1 MSTRRRIAL
10 AAAILLAL
18 IVFAAGG
25 SLFWATR
32 ANLGSFASR
41 LASARLHRPV
51 GVGELRVGWNGGLTV
66 LLRDLRVD
74 NLDGGSGP
82 VMVGLREMEAVLD
95 TRSILSGPLV
105 VRSASVDGL
114 TLLLEHVAGGAP
126 NWKFGPPGARPAVPP
141 PPDLAGFPTVLDAA
155 VHDFAFTFRTSSGAL
170 LDAKAA
176 SFAMHT
182 PARDQPISVLADGSY
197 NGTPMHLEGTFESFD
212 RLRQVPQPFG
222 ASVQVKSGDALA
234 EFKGTM
240 TDPLNFDGV
249 TGPIY
254 LNVPFLSDL
263 QDAIGFSIDANLPVS
278 LAATLTKTGD
288 DWDLPDGNGLIDE
301 DAFTLSGHMKEGGRG
316 EPDDV
321 KVSAVFDRLD
331 LNLLTDAGAKRQKGT
346 KAPRNVRS
354 ASIPLYVDEKPGT
367 LLDVAIDVKQLIYYR
382 FSASDVA
389 LKAKVVPKKIS
400 VENLSLLYAG
410 TRAVVSGAAEQ
421 KGPVAQI
428 DLSAN
433 LSGDD
438 LRTLLRSVGVS
449 PVPIGG
455 GFSAQAVST
464 MTGDDLVR
472 AMRGARTTVLVTMT
486 GGSLDTNIVEM
497 ISLNARRLFRKPTG
511 TSGISCMLGV
521 VDMTGLAGRLRP
533 LRIRTSD
540 GTLAGVGTFD
550 LQKKWLD
557 LTVGSLSSTTDF
569 FALDIPI
576 NISGPLD
583 NPRVL
588 PAGKSTARDHLFS
601 GDELGGLPPAQQ
613 AAARANRC
621 LAGR

>member
-1 MSTRRRIAL
+1 LSTRQRIAL
-10 AAAILLAL
+10 AATVLLAL

-25 SLFWATR
+25 SIIWATH
-32 ANLGSFASR
+32 ANLAPFASR
-41 LASARLHRPV
+41 LASARMHRPI
-51 GVGELRVGWNGGLTV
+51 GVGELRVGWNGGVTV

-74 NLDGGSGP
+74 NLEGGSGP
-82 VMVGLREMEAVLD
+82 AMVGLRRLDAVVD
-95 TRSILSGPLV
+95 ARSILSGPPV
-105 VRSASVDGL
+105 VRSASIDGL
-114 TLLLEHVAGGAP
+114 TVLLEHVAGGAA
-126 NWKFGPPGARPAVPP
+126 NWKFGSTEAKPQA

-155 VHDFAFTFRTSSGAL
+155 VHDVAFTFRTSSGAL

-176 SFAMHT
+176 SLTMHT
-182 PARDQPISVLADGSY
+182 PAPDQPISVVADGSY
-197 NGTPMHLEGTFESFD
+197 NGTPMLLEATFQSFD
-212 RLRQVPQPFG
+212 RLRLVPQPFG
-222 ASVQVKSGDALA
+222 ASVQIKSGDAVA
-234 EFKGTM
+234 EFKGTT

-254 LNVPFLSDL
+254 VNVPFLSDL
-263 QDAIGFSIDANLPVS
+263 QDAIGFSIDANLPIA
-278 LAATLTKTGD
+278 LAGTLNKKGD

-331 LNLLTDAGAKRQKGT
+331 LNLLTDAGAKRPKGT
-346 KAPRNVRS
+346 RAPRTMRS

-367 LLDVAIDVKQLIYYR
+367 LLDAAIDVKQLIYYR

-389 LKAKVVPKKIS
+389 LRVKVVPKKVS
-400 VENLSLLYAG
+400 VERLSLLYAG
-410 TRAVVSGAAEQ
+410 TRAVLSGAAEQ
-421 KGPVAQI
+421 KGPVAQVDLTA
-428 DLSAN
+428 DLSD
-433 LSGDD
+433 GD
-438 LRTLLRSVGVS
+438 LRTLLRSVGVN

-472 AMRGARTTVLVTMT
+472 AMRGAHTTALVTMT
-486 GGSLDTNIVEM
+486 SGSLDTNIVEL

-511 TSGISCMLGV
+511 ASGISCLLGV
-521 VDMTGLAGRLRP
+521 VDMNGLAGRLRP

-540 GTLAGVGTFD
+540 GTLAGVGSFD
-550 LQKKWLD
+550 LQKKWVD
-557 LTVGSLSSTTDF
+557 LTVGSLRSTTDF

-576 NISGPLD
+576 NVSGPLD

-588 PAGKSTARDHLFS
+588 PAGSSAARDHLFS
-601 GDELGGLPPAQQ
+601 GDELAGLPPAQQ